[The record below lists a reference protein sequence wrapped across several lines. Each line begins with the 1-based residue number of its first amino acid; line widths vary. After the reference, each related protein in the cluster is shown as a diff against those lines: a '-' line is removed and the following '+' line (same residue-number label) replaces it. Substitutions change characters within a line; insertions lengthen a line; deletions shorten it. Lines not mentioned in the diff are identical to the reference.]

1 MKIVVIGATG
11 RVGQRLVNALLNQNH
26 TVVGTSRKAELL
38 VDSPNFSQINLDIL
52 NSVKEIEEMIPDDT
66 EAIYFVSGSRGK
78 NLLQVD
84 LHGAVK
90 TMQAAEK
97 LKVKRYIMLSS
108 VFALQPNRWN
118 ESFLQPLTDYN
129 IAKHYAD
136 QWLLS
141 TALNYTILQPGTLE
155 EKKGSGMIK
164 VNVENP
170 GGNAIENVVTTLVEV
185 LENQAAFK
193 KVITMHDGETPI
205 KEAISKLEF

>member
-1 MKIVVIGATG
+1 MKILVIGATG
-11 RVGQRLVNALLNQNH
+11 RVGQLLVKALLHENH
-26 TVVGTSRKAELL
+26 TVAGTSRKAGLL
-38 VDSPNFSQINLDIL
+38 VDSSNFSPINLDL
-52 NSVKEIEEMIPDDT
+52 LGSVEEIEEMIPNEID
-66 EAIYFVSGSRGK
+66 AIYFVSSSRGK

-84 LHGAVK
+84 LHGAIK
-90 TMQAAEK
+90 TMQAAEN

-118 ESFLQPLTDYN
+118 ESFLQPLTDYY

-141 TALNYTILQPGTLE
+141 TALNYTILQPGALE
-155 EKKGSGMIK
+155 EKEGSGMIK

-170 GGNAIENVVTTLVEV
+170 GGNAIENVVTALVEI
-185 LENQAAFK
+185 LNNQAAFK

-205 KEAISKLEF
+205 KEAISKL

>member
-1 MKIVVIGATG
+1 MKILVIGATG
-11 RVGQRLVNALLNQNH
+11 RVGQLLVKALLNENH
-26 TVVGTSRKAELL
+26 TVVGTSRKTELL
-38 VDSPNFSQINLDIL
+38 VDASNFSQINLDL
-52 NSVKEIEEMIPDDT
+52 LRSVDEIEEMIPNDID
-66 EAIYFVSGSRGK
+66 AIYFVSGSRGK

-84 LHGAVK
+84 LHGAIK

-118 ESFLQPLTDYN
+118 EGFLQPLTDYN

-185 LENQAAFK
+185 LQNGAASR
-193 KVITMHDGETPI
+193 KVITMHDGNTPI
-205 KEAISKLEF
+205 KQAISTL